1 MREGLV
7 VTITVSR
14 GHSTTTIERETFVAL
29 IEDSWQREATEY
41 LKALEASRISF
52 TNLVSLGRSA
62 EIPYTMFFA
71 PIDVVEAQLKRKQEV
86 LLRGVS
92 KGTFSLNSRG
102 TVRLADV
109 ELIVKDMLRKQ
120 ELLKGLDPALPD
132 NAFVGGLRRSRRTVK
147 GDADWLITQLGVDR
161 SYLLRVKTKELAF
174 EHFLDC
180 LEEHNIFVSQSMRNY
195 MPQAI
200 PKRARFSGIC
210 IRDRKVPFLFVNNG
224 DHRDS
229 LEPAGRRLLTLAL
242 LTVCLARGKFKPVA
256 YEDQSDDPIDNREY
270 EIAEEMLMPAAS
282 VAGHEV
288 SSLDDVKAHANTY
301 CVTPS
306 AFLMRARRLDL
317 IDAVTARDFMA
328 ILREEFRNRPKTQA
342 RQPKPVNAL
351 RKYNSA
357 EYSRS
362 LLRQMDAKRLPASEI
377 TRVLFQNRKSV
388 SLNEYRATL

>member
-1 MREGLV
+1 M
-7 VTITVSR
+7 TITVSR
-14 GHSTTTIERETFVAL
+14 GHSTTAIERKTFVAL
-29 IEDSWQREATEY
+29 IENSWQREAKEY

-52 TNLVSLGRSA
+52 TKLVSLGRSA
-62 EIPYTMFFA
+62 EIPYTLFFA

-102 TVRLADV
+102 TVHLADI

-120 ELLKGLDPALPD
+120 ELLKGLDPDLPD
-132 NAFVGGLRRSRRTVK
+132 NAFVGALRRSQRTVK
-147 GDADWLITQLGVDR
+147 GDADWLVTQLGVDR
-161 SYLLRVKTKELAF
+161 SYLLRVKTKERAF

-180 LEEHNIFVSQSMRNY
+180 LEERNIFVSQSMRNY
-195 MPQAI
+195 MPQPI

-210 IRDRKVPFLFVNNG
+210 IRDKKVPFLFVNNG
-224 DHRDS
+224 DHRDN

-256 YEDQSDDPIDNREY
+256 YSDQSDDPIDNREY

-282 VAGHEV
+282 VAGLWV

-306 AFLMRARRLDL
+306 AFLMRARRLGL
-317 IDAVTARDFMA
+317 LDAATARDYMT
-328 ILREEFRNRPKTQA
+328 ILREEFRNRPKAQA

-362 LLRQMDAKRLPASEI
+362 LLKQMDANRLPASEI
-377 TRVLFQNRKSV
+377 TRVLFQNRRSV

>member
-1 MREGLV
+1 

-14 GHSTTTIERETFVAL
+14 GRSTTMIERKTFVAL
-29 IEDSWQREATEY
+29 MEDSWQREANAY
-41 LKALEASRISF
+41 LKALETSRISF
-52 TNLVSLGRSA
+52 TKLVALGRSA
-62 EIPYTMFFA
+62 EIPYSLFFA
-71 PIDVVEAQLKRKQEV
+71 PIDVAEAQLRRKRDI
-86 LLRGVS
+86 LLGGVS

-102 TVRLADV
+102 TVRLADI

-120 ELLKGLDPALPD
+120 ELLKRLDPALPD
-132 NAFVGGLRRSRRTVK
+132 NAFVGALRKSRRTVK
-147 GDADWLITQLGVDR
+147 GDAGWLTNQLGIDR
-161 SYLLRVKTKELAF
+161 SYLLKIKTKELAF
-174 EHFLDC
+174 EHVLDR

-210 IRDRKVPFLFVNNG
+210 IRDKKVPFLFLNNG

-229 LEPAGRRLLTLAL
+229 LEPAGRRLLTLTL

-256 YEDQSDDPIDNREY
+256 YSDQSDDPIANREY

-282 VAGHEV
+282 VTGLHV
-288 SSLDDVKAHANTY
+288 DSLDDIKAHADAY

-306 AFLMRARRLDL
+306 AFLMRARRLNL
-317 IDAVTARDFMA
+317 VDAATSRAYMA
-328 ILREEFRNRPKTQA
+328 TLGEEFRNRPKAKA

-362 LLRQMDAKRLPASEI
+362 LLKQMDANRLPASEI
-377 TRVLFQNRKSV
+377 TRVLFQNRRSV
-388 SLNEYRATL
+388 SLNEYRAAL

>member
-1 MREGLV
+1 M
-7 VTITVSR
+7 TITVSL
-14 GHSTTTIERETFVAL
+14 GHSTTTIEREAFVAL
-29 IEDSWQREATEY
+29 IEDSWQREAKEF
-41 LKALEASRISF
+41 LEALEASRISF
-52 TNLVSLGRSA
+52 TKLVSLGRSA
-62 EIPYTMFFA
+62 EIPYTLFFA
-71 PIDVVEAQLKRKQEV
+71 PIAVVEAQLKRKQEV

-102 TVRLADV
+102 KVRLADV

-120 ELLKGLDPALPD
+120 QLLKRNDPELPD
-132 NAFVGGLRRSRRTVK
+132 NAFVGALRGSRRSVE

-174 EHFLDC
+174 DHFLDS

-210 IRDRKVPFLFVNNG
+210 IRDKKVPFLFVNNG

-256 YEDQSDDPIDNREY
+256 YSDESDDPIENREF
-270 EIAEEMLMPAAS
+270 EIAEEMLMPAAA
-282 VAGHEV
+282 VAGREV
-288 SSLDDVKAHANTY
+288 SSLDDVKAHADTY

-306 AFLMRARRLDL
+306 AFLMRARRLGL
-317 IDAVTARDFMA
+317 VDAFTARDYIA
-328 ILREEFRNRPKTQA
+328 VLREEFRNLPKAQA

-351 RKYNSA
+351 RKYSSA
-357 EYSRS
+357 GYSRA
-362 LLRQMDAKRLPASEI
+362 LLRQMDARRLPASEI